1 MFLAEVFYIDIQ
13 ISMHLKL
20 SLDLWAQKS
29 LYKLAA
35 MDHAMSQKLKKLQIK
50 LRYGYCSWDKDQTHS
65 FLNPTPLTVPET
77 H

>member
-35 MDHAMSQKLKKLQIK
+35 MDH
-50 LRYGYCSWDKDQTHS
+50 GY
-65 FLNPTPLTVPET
+65 VPET
-77 H
+77 EEITNKVKIWLLFLRQRPNSFVSKPNTPYCT